1 MVRQVL
7 FIFLISPFLIFA
19 KKKRETEYDLIYKE
33 VKKTFSIN
41 PEEVVEGVYKIGEM
55 KIEKAIPLI
64 LRLLSDER
72 IVWLK
77 YDGTGKWTKIDKEV
91 EEALIKIGKN
101 SLKYLYALLVKN
113 EYPYVELDEKTKEK
127 IAGIVSK
134 ITGRNL
140 KDIDDFS
147 EILEE

>member
-1 MVRQVL
+1 
-7 FIFLISPFLIFA
+7 
-19 KKKRETEYDLIYKE
+19 
-33 VKKTFSIN
+33 
-41 PEEVVEGVYKIGEM
+41 